1 MRQLLLFVL
10 MLGVLGFVTDH
21 ADAKQI
27 TVQLTKNQV
36 NTVCDGKD
44 YCQKACGSEK
54 HNCEFGCGKKGCGG
68 TCLTSPTGQ
77 ARLQPSKSAVKG
89 AVTSARWHRWIGGY

>member
-1 MRQLLLFVL
+1 MRKLLLVVL
-10 MLGVLGFVTDH
+10 TLGVLGFMTEH
-21 ADAKQI
+21 ASAARI

-54 HNCEFGCGKKGCGG
+54 QYNCEFGCGK
-68 TCLTSPTGQ
+68 
-77 ARLQPSKSAVKG
+77 AAV
-89 AVTSARWHRWIGGY
+89 AERV

>member
-36 NTVCDGKD
+36 MARTIARRHAAPRSNTTANLAAEN
-44 YCQKACGSEK
+44 KAAAE
-54 HNCEFGCGKKGCGG
+54 
-68 TCLTSPTGQ
+68 
-77 ARLQPSKSAVKG
+77 RV
-89 AVTSARWHRWIGGY
+89 

>member
-54 HNCEFGCGKKGCGG
+54 QYNCEFGCGKKGLRRNVSNLPDWAGA
-68 TCLTSPTGQ
+68 P
-77 ARLQPSKSAVKG
+77 SAV
-89 AVTSARWHRWIGGY
+89 